1 MTTTRNVTRGWLLRP
16 VNLTLLLRIVKYF
29 WGFFQAELRQKREKE
44 KLEKKAG
51 AGARDGEKVGI
62 QNRTNNLGGVINDN
76 AGSVLSNQSN
86 NRLDKGDFKATKTKK
101 DPSPMG
107 TSFQGLLQD
116 KSLKGPQQ
124 QQFNNKSKSE
134 TAQTVEQIN
143 KQQQSLPGQQQQNR
157 TSNFTG
163 NKSLLQQQQ
172 QTNKQVPGDKR
183 QLLSSSL
190 SSAKDRPVTANR
202 KLPNKHVG
210 RDLSKHIPRFYFP
223 MGQPP
228 QSDAENEAI
237 LQRIKEAFAAVE
249 GGKASRVQMASVAKV
264 NKFTHLTTV

>member
-1 MTTTRNVTRGWLLRP
+1 M
-16 VNLTLLLRIVKYF
+16 
-29 WGFFQAELRQKREKE
+29 
-44 KLEKKAG
+44 
-51 AGARDGEKVGI
+51 GI
-62 QNRTNNLGGVINDN
+62 QNRTNNVGGGGVINDN

-86 NRLDKGDFKATKTKK
+86 NRLDKGDFKSTKTKK

-116 KSLKGPQQ
+116 KSLKGAQQ
-124 QQFNNKSKSE
+124 QQFINKSKSE

-190 SSAKDRPVTANR
+190 SSGKDRPVTANR

-228 QSDAENEAI
+228 QSDSENEAI

-264 NKFTHLTTV
+264 NKFSHLTTT

>member
-1 MTTTRNVTRGWLLRP
+1 M
-16 VNLTLLLRIVKYF
+16 
-29 WGFFQAELRQKREKE
+29 
-44 KLEKKAG
+44 
-51 AGARDGEKVGI
+51 
-62 QNRTNNLGGVINDN
+62 VINDN

-86 NRLDKGDFKATKTKK
+86 NRLDKGDFKTTKTKK

-124 QQFNNKSKSE
+124 QQFINKSKSE
-134 TAQTVEQIN
+134 TAQTLEQVN
-143 KQQQSLPGQQQQNR
+143 KQQQSLPGQQQQQQNR
-157 TSNFTG
+157 TSNFSG

-172 QTNKQVPGDKR
+172 QTNKQLPGDKR

-210 RDLSKHIPRFYFP
+210 GDLSKHIPRFYFP

-237 LQRIKEAFAAVE
+237 LQGIKEAFAAVE

-264 NKFTHLTTV
+264 NKFTHLTTA

>member
-1 MTTTRNVTRGWLLRP
+1 
-16 VNLTLLLRIVKYF
+16 
-29 WGFFQAELRQKREKE
+29 
-44 KLEKKAG
+44 
-51 AGARDGEKVGI
+51 
-62 QNRTNNLGGVINDN
+62 
-76 AGSVLSNQSN
+76 
-86 NRLDKGDFKATKTKK
+86 
-101 DPSPMG
+101 MG
-107 TSFQGLLQD
+107 TSFQELLQD

-124 QQFNNKSKSE
+124 QQFINKSKSE

-143 KQQQSLPGQQQQNR
+143 KQQQSLPGPQQQQQNR

-163 NKSLLQQQQ
+163 NKGLLQQQQ
-172 QTNKQVPGDKR
+172 QTNKQLPGDKR

-190 SSAKDRPVTANR
+190 SSAKDRPATANR

-264 NKFTHLTTV
+264 NKLTQPSNSLATVFRNDR